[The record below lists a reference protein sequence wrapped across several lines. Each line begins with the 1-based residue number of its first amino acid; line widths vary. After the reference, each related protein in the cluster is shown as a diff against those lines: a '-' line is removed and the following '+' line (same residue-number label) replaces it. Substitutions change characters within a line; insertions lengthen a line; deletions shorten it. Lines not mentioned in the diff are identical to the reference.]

1 MLCLDIYT
9 RGRHLILGLIQEG
22 GSWEVRVSLAAV
34 GNWIRSLGRLEAR
47 IGFGQ
52 GKPLPPRSIPQDG
65 EVAAVAVQLNQ
76 SIGDEGAQIVS
87 TNERKR
93 ISAIGHSAKLSKTPV
108 KEGEAPIR
116 LNANLPR
123 WLDR

>member
-1 MLCLDIYT
+1 MVLLNLYT
-9 RGRHLILGLIQEG
+9 QGRRLILGLIQEG

-52 GKPLPPRSIPQDG
+52 GKPLPPRSIPQD
-65 EVAAVAVQLNQ
+65 EEIAAVAVQLNQ
-76 SIGDEGAQIVS
+76 SLGDEGAQVVS

-93 ISAIGHSAKLSKTPV
+93 ISAVGHSAKLSKTPV
-108 KEGEAPIR
+108 REGEAPIR
-116 LNANLPR
+116 LNANLPQ